1 MLNHPHVVSIFYA
14 ALEQGQ
20 YYIAMELVEGKTL
33 RQLVSRSPTLD
44 SQTILD
50 WIGQAASALSA
61 AHEAGIVHR
70 DIKPENIMIRH
81 DGFVK
86 ILDFGLAK
94 LREPPP
100 GAASA
105 SDLHT
110 RPGTLAGTMQY
121 LSPEQIQGDPA
132 GARSDLFS
140 LGVVAYELAT
150 GKRPFD
156 GPTDGA
162 VFNAILNQTPPLPS
176 AVRPALGT
184 ELDGLIMRALEKD
197 PELRFQTAGDLR
209 SSCRRLARDYVA
221 KEIGRDREISGAP
234 IATPPPAESG
244 IPAKP
249 LRSTRRWLF
258 AAQTAVAIA
267 AGFAVFS
274 LTRAIPPLR
283 VTHLVQITTD
293 GLTKRRMV
301 NDGARLY
308 YAAGNRDSEMKMFQ
322 VSL

>member
-1 MLNHPHVVSIFYA
+1 
-14 ALEQGQ
+14 
-20 YYIAMELVEGKTL
+20 
-33 RQLVSRSPTLD
+33 
-44 SQTILD
+44 
-50 WIGQAASALSA
+50 
-61 AHEAGIVHR
+61 
-70 DIKPENIMIRH
+70 
-81 DGFVK
+81 
-86 ILDFGLAK
+86 
-94 LREPPP
+94 
-100 GAASA
+100 
-105 SDLHT
+105 
-110 RPGTLAGTMQY
+110 
-121 LSPEQIQGDPA
+121 
-132 GARSDLFS
+132 
-140 LGVVAYELAT
+140 
-150 GKRPFD
+150 
-156 GPTDGA
+156 
-162 VFNAILNQTPPLPS
+162 
-176 AVRPALGT
+176 
-184 ELDGLIMRALEKD
+184 MRALEKD